1 MIAPWL
7 AGLRPGRP
15 AELSLANAAVDVVSQ
30 LDRYGIKKAWLVG
43 HQLGAM
49 AALQV
54 AVDEPERVAGLVL
67 TGALV
72 SPGKL
77 ALTMQKGLIRML
89 PNRALAESGAT
100 KDDLIRALDVVA
112 TADFGKRLGD
122 IAVPV
127 LVIAG
132 ASDPGLP
139 SAQAAGP
146 AHPER
151 ATGRD
156 PQRGLDPEPRTAGRV
171 QRAAD
176 RLPRRASPTHRPRPW
191 PIPHRV
197 CGCRNRSWRSASIPV
212 AWCWPSPPTCSG
224 ARSRCTS
231 TTSPRQ
237 VRWRSSGTASSG
249 RSCSASAASSC
260 GASGATCVT
269 CIANRRLFWGLAAAG
284 VLVSINWLVYVWGVL
299 NDHIVDASLGYFIN
313 PLFTV
318 TLAVLVLRERLRTA
332 QKVALGVGA
341 LARSS

>member
-1 MIAPWL
+1 MEAPQPPTPVVFLHSAGLTPQMWQSQVEAVALRQAQGTEGPQVIAPWL

-15 AELSLANAAVDVVSQ
+15 AELSLANAAVEVVSQ

-122 IAVPV
+122 ITVPV

-139 SAQAAGP
+139 SAKQLAQRIPNARLAEIPNAGSTP
-146 AHPER
+146 SLEQPE
-151 ATGRD
+151 AYNKLLTD
-156 PQRGLDPEPRTAGRV
+156 FL
-171 QRAAD
+171 
-176 RLPRRASPTHRPRPW
+176 
-191 PIPHRV
+191 
-197 CGCRNRSWRSASIPV
+197 SA
-212 AWCWPSPPTCSG
+212 
-224 ARSRCTS
+224 
-231 TTSPRQ
+231 
-237 VRWRSSGTASSG
+237 
-249 RSCSASAASSC
+249 
-260 GASGATCVT
+260 
-269 CIANRRLFWGLAAAG
+269 
-284 VLVSINWLVYVWGVL
+284 
-299 NDHIVDASLGYFIN
+299 
-313 PLFTV
+313 
-318 TLAVLVLRERLRTA
+318 
-332 QKVALGVGA
+332 
-341 LARSS
+341 

>member
-139 SAQAAGP
+139 AAK
-146 AHPER
+146 
-151 ATGRD
+151 
-156 PQRGLDPEPRTAGRV
+156 LLV
-171 QRAAD
+171 QRIPNA
-176 RLPRRASPTHRPRPW
+176 RLAE
-191 PIPHRV
+191 IPNA
-197 CGCRNRSWRSASIPV
+197 GTT
-212 AWCWPSPPTCSG
+212 PSLEQPDAYNQLLTD
-224 ARSRCTS
+224 
-231 TTSPRQ
+231 
-237 VRWRSSGTASSG
+237 
-249 RSCSASAASSC
+249 
-260 GASGATCVT
+260 
-269 CIANRRLFWGLAAAG
+269 FLAG
-284 VLVSINWLVYVWGVL
+284 
-299 NDHIVDASLGYFIN
+299 
-313 PLFTV
+313 
-318 TLAVLVLRERLRTA
+318 
-332 QKVALGVGA
+332 
-341 LARSS
+341 

>member
-1 MIAPWL
+1 MDAPQRPTPVVFLHSAGLTPQMWQSQVEAVALSQAQGTEGPQVIAPWL

-15 AELSLANAAVDVVSQ
+15 AELSLAIAAVEVVNQ

-77 ALTMQKGLIRML
+77 VLTMQKGLIRML

-139 SAQAAGP
+139 AAKLLAQRIPNA
-146 AHPER
+146 
-151 ATGRD
+151 
-156 PQRGLDPEPRTAGRV
+156 
-171 QRAAD
+171 
-176 RLPRRASPTHRPRPW
+176 RLAE
-191 PIPHRV
+191 
-197 CGCRNRSWRSASIPV
+197 
-212 AWCWPSPPTCSG
+212 
-224 ARSRCTS
+224 
-231 TTSPRQ
+231 
-237 VRWRSSGTASSG
+237 
-249 RSCSASAASSC
+249 
-260 GASGATCVT
+260 
-269 CIANRRLFWGLAAAG
+269 IANAG
-284 VLVSINWLVYVWGVL
+284 TTP
-299 NDHIVDASLGYFIN
+299 SLEQQVAYNQLLTDF
-313 PLFTV
+313 L
-318 TLAVLVLRERLRTA
+318 TA
-332 QKVALGVGA
+332 
-341 LARSS
+341 

>member
-1 MIAPWL
+1 MDAPQRPTPVVFLHSAGLTPQMWQSQVEAVALRQAQGAEGPQVIAPWL

-15 AELSLANAAVDVVSQ
+15 AELSLANAAVEVVSQ

-77 ALTMQKGLIRML
+77 VLTMQKGLIRML

-139 SAQAAGP
+139 SAKQ
-146 AHPER
+146 
-151 ATGRD
+151 
-156 PQRGLDPEPRTAGRV
+156 LV
-171 QRAAD
+171 QRIPKA
-176 RLPRRASPTHRPRPW
+176 RLAE
-191 PIPHRV
+191 IPNA
-197 CGCRNRSWRSASIPV
+197 GSTPSLEQPNAYNQLLTDFLSA
-212 AWCWPSPPTCSG
+212 
-224 ARSRCTS
+224 
-231 TTSPRQ
+231 
-237 VRWRSSGTASSG
+237 
-249 RSCSASAASSC
+249 
-260 GASGATCVT
+260 
-269 CIANRRLFWGLAAAG
+269 
-284 VLVSINWLVYVWGVL
+284 
-299 NDHIVDASLGYFIN
+299 
-313 PLFTV
+313 
-318 TLAVLVLRERLRTA
+318 
-332 QKVALGVGA
+332 
-341 LARSS
+341 